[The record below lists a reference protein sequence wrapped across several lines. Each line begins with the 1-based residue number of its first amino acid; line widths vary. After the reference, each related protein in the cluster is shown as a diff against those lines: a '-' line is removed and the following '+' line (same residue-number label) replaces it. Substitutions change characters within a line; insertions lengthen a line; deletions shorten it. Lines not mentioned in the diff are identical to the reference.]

1 MRLKSLCAV
10 SLLAH
15 SSVSVSPFPSGRH
28 SLISIR
34 GGSSKTEESLADK
47 ALTHNINGSSTDF
60 AILKEEKVYDG
71 KYRQILR
78 KDIKFPND
86 HINAFEV
93 LSNNA
98 CPSVSMFVWDTKRK
112 VCTLV
117 QEYHPGPEKL
127 LYGTING
134 QYEESEGG
142 KHTSAKECAAFELAE
157 EARLEAREEDIIS
170 MLPEGVTTPM
180 DKYTDNRFHPFL
192 VLNPVPV
199 SAENERPQ
207 DEEEYI
213 TVKEGLTYDDLMAL
227 ISGGKINVVSTYT
240 ILLGLKTLEK
250 LGIEYR

>member
-1 MRLKSLCAV
+1 MRVASLVCL
-10 SLLAH
+10 SLLAR
-15 SSVSVSPFPSGRH
+15 SSVAMFP
-28 SLISIR
+28 R
-34 GGSSKTEESLADK
+34 GGSSCLD
-47 ALTHNINGSSTDF
+47 DF
-60 AILKEEKVYDG
+60 RILKEENVYDG

-86 HINAFEV
+86 KINVFEV

-117 QEYHPGPEKL
+117 EEYHPGPGKL

-142 KHTSAKECAAFELAE
+142 KHTSAKECAKFELAE
-157 EARLEAREEDIIS
+157 EACLEAKDEDIIS

-192 VLNPVPV
+192 ILNPVPV
-199 SAENERPQ
+199 REENARPL

-213 TVKEGLTYDDLMAL
+213 TVKDGLSYDDLMVL
-227 ISGGKINVVSTYT
+227 ISEGKVNVVSTYT
-240 ILLGLKTLEK
+240 ILLGFRTLEK
-250 LGIEYR
+250 MGVEYK